1 VASLRCG
8 INNDERGLVRLLPVL
23 QLTVL
28 AMVCGVLPETAVA
41 IRGADCIWAEGMGL
55 VSGDLLKPQEAKQ
68 LALRQARAQAIE
80 KAVGIEVR
88 AETLVRD
95 FMVAS
100 DFIKTLTKGYIQSE
114 QVLRW
119 EQERYQKKATEAPIP
134 IYRVTLKACVKP
146 LATLHDPGFT
156 VVATVNKV
164 VFAPGEKARLDITS
178 TRPAEIMIFNLTA
191 DDRVLPYDRMPWMG
205 LPLQLEPSERGTF
218 PPTGV
223 ALVMELPPG
232 YPRTSEAFILVAT
245 KQADHVML
253 PLPLGTE
260 GTVSLPEFY
269 AALATVEADLVE
281 TIVPYSIIGR

>member
-1 VASLRCG
+1 MR
-8 INNDERGLVRLLPVL
+8 LVPVL

-28 AMVCGVLPETAVA
+28 AMVCGVLPETAMVTRA
-41 IRGADCIWAEGMGL
+41 PAADCIWAEGMGL

-100 DFIKTLTKGYIQSE
+100 DFIKTLTKGYVQSE

-119 EQERYQKKATEAPIP
+119 DQEAYQKKATEPPIP
-134 IYRVTLKACVKP
+134 IYRVRLKACVKP

-156 VVATVNKV
+156 VTATVNKV
-164 VFAPGEKARLDITS
+164 AFAPGEKARLDITS
-178 TRPAEIMIFNLTA
+178 TRPAEIRIFNLMA
-191 DDRVLPYDRMPWMG
+191 DDRVRPYDRMSWMG
-205 LPLQLEPSERGTF
+205 LPLRLEPSERGMF

-245 KQADHVML
+245 KQADRVVL
-253 PLPLGTE
+253 PVPVGTE
-260 GTVSLPEFY
+260 GTISLPEFHE
-269 AALATVEADLVE
+269 ALAAVEADLVE

>member
-1 VASLRCG
+1 MR
-8 INNDERGLVRLLPVL
+8 LVPILLL
-23 QLTVL
+23 MVL
-28 AMVCGVLPETAVA
+28 AMVLGVLPEMATAA
-41 IRGADCIWAEGMGL
+41 RASAADCIWAEGTGL

-95 FMVAS
+95 FVVAS
-100 DFIKTLTKGYIQSE
+100 DFIKTMTKGYVQSE
-114 QVLRW
+114 QVVRW
-119 EQERYQKKATEAPIP
+119 DQDRYQKKVNEAPIP
-134 IYRVTLKACVKP
+134 IYRVTLRACVKP
-146 LATLHDPGFT
+146 LASFHDPGFMVT
-156 VVATVNKV
+156 ATVNRAT
-164 VFAPGEKARLDITS
+164 FSPGEKARLNITS
-178 TRPAEIMIFNLTA
+178 TRPVEIRIFNLTA
-191 DDRVLPYDRMPWMG
+191 DDRVQPYDSLPWMG
-205 LPLQLEPSERGTF
+205 LPLRLEPSERGTF

-245 KQADHVML
+245 KQADRVVL
-253 PLPLGTE
+253 PMPVGTE

-281 TIVPYSIIGR
+281 TIVPYTIIGR